1 MATQDKVA
9 PKMALWESVKTTD
22 KAFTKTQKLEGRDVT
37 SINGMYV
44 VQRATETFGPIG
56 KGWGYEILADRFDQG
71 APIRDKKT
79 GEVIAHEQM
88 HTILLKLWYVHG
100 GKRNNVTQ
108 YGHTPFVREGS
119 WGPYTDFDAPKKS
132 LTDAIKK
139 CLSLL
144 GFCADV
150 HLGMFEDEIYLQG
163 LELKKRLEEAGESGK
178 QEVMDEAKAAF
189 RAWVDTQIEVLAST
203 NNQRALEAMRKNICE
218 KAREKAKVV
227 NYDPADVERR
237 INEAAD
243 ERLQYLNDKYPTGK

>member
-163 LELKKRLEEAGESGK
+163 LELKKRLEAAGEDGK

-243 ERLQYLNDKYPTGK
+243 ERLQYLNDKYPAGK

>member
-56 KGWGYEILADRFDQG
+56 KGWGYEILVDRFDQG

-203 NNQRALEAMRKNICE
+203 NNQRSLEAMRKNICE

-243 ERLQYLNDKYPTGK
+243 ERLQFLNDKYPAGK

>member
-22 KAFTKTQKLEGRDVT
+22 KDFTKTQKLEGRDVT

-163 LELKKRLEEAGESGK
+163 LDLKKRLEEAGEGGK
-178 QEVMDEAKAAF
+178 QEVMNEAKADF
-189 RAWVDTQIEVLAST
+189 RAWVETQIEVIEAT
-203 NNQRALEAMRKNICE
+203 NNQRALESMRKTICE

-227 NYDPADVERR
+227 NYDPAEVERR

-243 ERLQYLNDKYPTGK
+243 ERLQYLNDKYPAGK